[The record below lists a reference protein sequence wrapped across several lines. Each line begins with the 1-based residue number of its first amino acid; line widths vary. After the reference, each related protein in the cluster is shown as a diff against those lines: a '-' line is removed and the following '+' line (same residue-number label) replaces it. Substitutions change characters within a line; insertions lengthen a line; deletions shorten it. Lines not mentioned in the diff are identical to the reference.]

1 MVLVGDNEE
10 GKSTLLM
17 ALQSALFDRHNVT
30 GKLVQSMMP
39 FGSSVRPEVEID
51 FELGGKAYSLKKEFG
66 QAPAALLKC
75 DGRTWQND
83 SVEEALRD
91 LFGFTPPG
99 KGAAKEEHRG
109 LAGLLWVE
117 QGRTFAPLALNT
129 DSRTALQEAIEG
141 EVGLVLGG
149 ERGRRLLARVKERV
163 GTYYT
168 RTGREREA
176 LKTARARVEGLEGE
190 LAELRS
196 NIATYDERVDKLGRL
211 QERLARYDRDNLR
224 GNAKADLEKAN
235 VVVKRIKDIEGRIE
249 TAEAKVASA
258 NAHARSAED
267 ERDKRTS
274 MAKAKEAAAKE
285 ANATEAKLRDL
296 EPEWDAATHDLAA
309 VQQRVAERSGHV
321 EDAHTT
327 YETVRRRLR
336 RAEIAAAL
344 GSLRLQEAEELSE
357 QIDAEREAV
366 AGIAIDDQGL
376 EQLRDTERRIL
387 EQRAALEAAATSLVF
402 APDGN
407 KSVTAN
413 GQPVDMN
420 SPLRVTNRTLV
431 RLEGFGDL
439 DVTPSGEDIGDRR
452 ASITTLEGRLRGKL
466 QRLGFETTA
475 AADAVHRAKRARI
488 DEVARLE
495 AKLQGV
501 APDGLDGLRAAGR
514 KLRQELA
521 GHTAETDGDPL
532 PVEQAQ
538 RDEGTAREKQNDA
551 RRELVDAERTKD
563 GVQERHD
570 DVKGHWIEAST
581 ARQLKAGTLASA
593 TADLEEARRQA
604 TDEKLEERVSK
615 AQKEVSKRKGE
626 RDELIAALASHAPDV
641 VRGEQERAQEA
652 HDRLCESIE
661 TDSREARDLAIELRT
676 MGQTG
681 LAEELERKEGE
692 LESARRELERVETDA
707 KAWHLLLNTLEEA
720 ESQAKATFLA
730 PVNSRLQPYLRILF
744 PEADLQLNEDTL
756 EIAGIRRSGV
766 DEPFASLSI
775 GAREQIAVLT
785 RLALADFLREK
796 GKPVSLI
803 LDDPLV
809 NSDDERFRR
818 MEIALRKA
826 AKNVQI
832 IILTCHEARYT
843 TLGAK
848 MIRLSDC

>member
-117 QGRTFAPLALNT
+117 QGRTFAPLELNT

-141 EVGLVLGG
+141 EVGQVLGG
-149 ERGRRLLARVKERV
+149 ERGRRLLATVKERV
-163 GTYYT
+163 GTFYT
-168 RTGREREA
+168 RTGRERED
-176 LKTARARVEGLEGE
+176 LKTARARAEGLEGE
-190 LAELRS
+190 LAKLRS

-211 QERLARYDRDNLR
+211 QERLARYDRDNLL

-235 VVVKRIKDIEGRIE
+235 VDVNQIKNIEGLIATAVARVE
-249 TAEAKVASA
+249 SAEAS
-258 NAHARSAED
+258 ARSAEA
-267 ERDKRTS
+267 ERDKRTN
-274 MAKAKEAAAKE
+274 MAKAQENAAQESDA
-285 ANATEAKLRDL
+285 AGSALRDL
-296 EPEWDAATHDLAA
+296 EPEWGAVTDDLASA
-309 VQQRVAERSGHV
+309 QQEVAERSTHA
-321 EDAHTT
+321 EEARTQH
-327 YETVRRRLR
+327 ETARRRMR
-336 RAEIAAAL
+336 RAEIAEAL
-344 GSLRLQEAEELSE
+344 GNLRLQEAEGLST
-357 QIDAEREAV
+357 QIDAERRSL
-366 AGIAIDDQGL
+366 AGMSIDDAVL
-376 EQLRDTERRIL
+376 EELRDTERRLL
-387 EQRAALEAAATSLVF
+387 EQKSTLEAVATSLDF
-402 APDGN
+402 EPDDN
-407 KSVTAN
+407 KSVI
-413 GQPVDMN
+413 VDGRRVDALT
-420 SPLRVTNRTLV
+420 PLRVIDRTVV
-431 RLEGFGDL
+431 RLEGFGAL
-439 DVTPSGEDIGDRR
+439 VVTPGGEDI
-452 ASITTLEGRLRGKL
+452 ASRHAIISQLEGRLRGKL
-466 QRLGFETTA
+466 QSRGIETMAEAETA
-475 AADAVHRAKRARI
+475 HRARRT
-488 DEVARLE
+488 RLE
-495 AKLQGV
+495 EVGKLEAQLQGI
-501 APDGLDGLRAAGR
+501 APEGIEELRAEDR
-514 KLRQELA
+514 EKRQELA
-521 GHTAETDGDPL
+521 QYTIERDGDPL
-532 PVEQAQ
+532 PTDSVRTAES
-538 RDEGTAREKQNDA
+538 TAREKQNKA
-551 RRELVDAERTKD
+551 QQAVSDAERARDVIQSRYDNAK
-563 GVQERHD
+563 ER
-570 DVKGHWIEAST
+570 WIEI
-581 ARQLKAGTLASA
+581 GTRCKLMIKTLENA
-593 TADLEEARRQA
+593 TAALEEAKQQV
-604 TDEKLEERVSK
+604 TDEDLEERVHQARQALLECEDK
-615 AQKEVSKRKGE
+615 
-626 RDELIAALASHAPDV
+626 RDELTTSLDTFVPEIARA
-641 VRGEQERAQEA
+641 EQERAQEA
-652 HDRLCESIE
+652 FNRLDKMVE
-661 TDSREARDLAIELRT
+661 TDKRDRRDLAIELRT
-676 MGQTG
+676 LGQTG
-681 LAEELERKEGE
+681 LAEELEKKEGE
-692 LESARRELERVETDA
+692 LGFAQRELERIEMDA
-707 KAWHLLLNTLEEA
+707 KAWRLLLNELEDA
-720 ESQAKATFLA
+720 EGKAKATFLA
-730 PVNSRLQPYLRILF
+730 PVHSRLQPYLRILL

-766 DEPFASLSI
+766 DEPFSSLSI

-785 RLALADFLREK
+785 RLALADFLREN